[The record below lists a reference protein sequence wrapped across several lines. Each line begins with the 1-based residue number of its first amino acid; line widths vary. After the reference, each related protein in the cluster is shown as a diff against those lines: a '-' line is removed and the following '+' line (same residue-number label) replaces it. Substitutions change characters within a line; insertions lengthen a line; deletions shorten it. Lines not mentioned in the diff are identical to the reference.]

1 MSDRNLACA
10 TLSWHKMRYSHQT
23 QNTLF
28 SSDTRHCRTVKSKPV
43 CAHSNCMFCRT
54 VGRQCLTVYGE
65 GGGHEG
71 TPVSL
76 MIYKPGILLSVK
88 NLHRLPGSWRFP
100 LSVGVTLKSALLYM
114 VLKRRKYRIDICKC
128 GGDFVVDTLL
138 VEWQMVAKWE
148 KITVYHPVIDPSIF
162 FFFFHKIII
171 AHRSRVLILVWKAD
185 HVLIYW
191 YDQLWSEAS
200 VKDR

>member
-1 MSDRNLACA
+1 MLRSADTKCA
-10 TLSWHKMRYSHQT
+10 ILIRRKIPYFHQT
-23 QNTLF
+23 Q
-28 SSDTRHCRTVKSKPV
+28 D
-43 CAHSNCMFCRT
+43 T
-54 VGRQCLTVYGE
+54 VGRWSQSLSVPIATVCFVALSDDSALQCMGMG

-162 FFFFHKIII
+162 FFFFSTK
-171 AHRSRVLILVWKAD
+171 
-185 HVLIYW
+185 
-191 YDQLWSEAS
+191 
-200 VKDR
+200 